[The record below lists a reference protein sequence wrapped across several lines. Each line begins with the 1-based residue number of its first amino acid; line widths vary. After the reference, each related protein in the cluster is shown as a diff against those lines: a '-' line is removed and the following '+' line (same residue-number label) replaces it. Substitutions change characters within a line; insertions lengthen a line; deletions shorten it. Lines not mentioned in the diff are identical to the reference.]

1 VPLTSHFNFV
11 RGEKDPDDPF
21 QKCPFKKLTVTY
33 EVCRFFIMQSQL
45 AVIRTGLMMALSVA
59 GSFAQP
65 APVIGRAGYALNF
78 NAPEATQWNVSS
90 VEHTAP

>member
-1 VPLTSHFNFV
+1 
-11 RGEKDPDDPF
+11 
-21 QKCPFKKLTVTY
+21 
-33 EVCRFFIMQSQL
+33 MQSQL

>member
-1 VPLTSHFNFV
+1 MRIEQN
-11 RGEKDPDDPF
+11 
-21 QKCPFKKLTVTY
+21 
-33 EVCRFFIMQSQL
+33 QL
-45 AVIRTGLMMALSVA
+45 AVIRTGLILALSA

-90 VEHTAP
+90 VEHTASPLNPKH